1 MRTIER
7 TDSIDTPVGGEIG
20 SLRKRNRWLSWFAA
34 ALGVA
39 VIGLGA
45 LLIFD
50 SGTEDAA
57 ADLTSTQEQ
66 MLKTIDAYLDAWNA
80 GDGAAAAA
88 LVSDSGYHE
97 NGSSRY
103 SVADGELVA
112 FITMVHGMDFSV
124 SRSDAAFVGNYVMTT
139 EHIPADSE
147 VGRPSIYWM
156 ASDGNRILWHM
167 AP

>member
-7 TDSIDTPVGGEIG
+7 TDSIDAPVGGEIAH
-20 SLRKRNRWLSWFAA
+20 LRKRNRWLSWLAA

-45 LLIFD
+45 WFIVD
-50 SGTEDAA
+50 SGTETAA
-57 ADLTSTQEQ
+57 ADLTPTQVQ
-66 MLKTIDAYLDAWNA
+66 MLETIDAYLDAWNA

-88 LVSDSGYHE
+88 LVSDSGYHD
-97 NGSSRY
+97 NGNSRY
-103 SVADGELVA
+103 SVADGGLTA

-124 SRSDAAFVGNYVMTT
+124 SRTDAAFVGNYVMTT

-167 AP
+167 SP